1 MSIERISSFEYCWCC
16 NDYRYIYIFFFCV
29 RQLICVWSL
38 LYYLLFF
45 SFFFCYFSCVVTI
58 KIWSRK
64 WRKRAS
70 CLAYFRPH
78 CQRLPSDYSDIS
90 DYFISLCFVC
100 FFFFSFWFGFVG
112 FLFLFLIKTRC
123 GFVETGSF
131 WRVVTVAEP
140 MKPPIQPLKAITIFL
155 QSMAGCPSIGS
166 NWWCINIGVV
176 VITGGRTEHTSCE
189 WPITAHVTRQSAS
202 DQRETLNGDVGRWIY
217 KSGRF
222 FTLMGLLLVAHIKH
236 GTNMASIRSLL
247 VECLAA
253 YC

>member
-1 MSIERISSFEYCWCC
+1 MSIERISSFEYCWCY
-16 NDYRYIYIFFFCV
+16 NDYRYIYTYIFFVFV
-29 RQLICVWSL
+29 NLFVSG
-38 LYYLLFF
+38 LYCIT
-45 SFFFCYFSCVVTI
+45 SFFFVFFLLLFLCCSHKNLVEKVEEKGLVSGVFSTALPKAPIRLFWHFWLFYFFV
-58 KIWSRK
+58 
-64 WRKRAS
+64 
-70 CLAYFRPH
+70 F
-78 CQRLPSDYSDIS
+78 
-90 DYFISLCFVC
+90 CFA
-100 FFFFSFWFGFVG
+100 FFFWFGFVG

-155 QSMAGCPSIGS
+155 QSMAGCPSIGF
-166 NWWCINIGVV
+166 NWWCINIRVV

-202 DQRETLNGDVGRWIY
+202 DQRETLNGDVGRWMY